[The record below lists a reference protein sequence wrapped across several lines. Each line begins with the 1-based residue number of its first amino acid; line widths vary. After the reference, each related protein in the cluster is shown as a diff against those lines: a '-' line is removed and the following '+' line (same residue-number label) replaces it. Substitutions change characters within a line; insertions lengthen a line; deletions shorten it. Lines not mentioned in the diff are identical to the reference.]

1 MIKTKYKILFVF
13 YTKKLLN
20 FIQKKIENVKGKK
33 GRKEF
38 RVILVHGKLERDRE
52 REWDG
57 VCWWQTNVHK
67 STHHKLSV
75 FNAGNGKIIKI

>member
-52 REWDG
+52 RE
-57 VCWWQTNVHK
+57 
-67 STHHKLSV
+67 
-75 FNAGNGKIIKI
+75 